1 MKGLKVKPSKFD
13 FYINNNN
20 SIQSKE
26 SLKGQFYEYFCY
38 NELVQNGDNIKI
50 VKANYVERQ
59 SAGNFTHSKD
69 GKIIYYSRGLFIA
82 EFDVLGI
89 KENTIYWW
97 EITRS
102 RKKIDNSGINR
113 KMALLEKV
121 FDKSTISFCL
131 IIPFVMDRNINF
143 NYKIIAEPDYD
154 KYFSEGY
161 FKFNKK
167 IKECIP
173 LSELHKL
180 SSDYDYID
188 DVIVTS
194 YEYYS
199 NKNIEM
205 IKTNCLIERLYDINS
220 IKDLKFMY
228 YNIKQDKNGWIEI
241 VNEEIFMDGKRLY
254 KLGKTKFEINSLLE
268 RLKYR
273 LQ

>member
-1 MKGLKVKPSKFD
+1 MKGLKAKPSEYD
-13 FYINNNN
+13 FYIKNN
-20 SIQSKE
+20 SIELKE
-26 SLKGQFYEYFCY
+26 AVKGQFYEYFCY
-38 NELVQNGDNIKI
+38 NEMIQNSNNIKI

-59 SAGNFTHSKD
+59 SVGNFTHSKE

-97 EITRS
+97 EITRA
-102 RKKIDNSGINR
+102 KKIDNSGIKR

-121 FDKSTISFCL
+121 FDKYEISFCL
-131 IIPFVMDRNINF
+131 IIPFVLNRNISY
-143 NYKIIAEPDYD
+143 NYKVIVEPDYE
-154 KYFSEGY
+154 KYFFDGY

-167 IKECIP
+167 IKGCIP
-173 LSELHKL
+173 LSELHRL

-194 YEYYS
+194 YDYYS
-199 NKNIEM
+199 NKNVES

-241 VNEEIFMDGKRLY
+241 INEEIFMDGKRLY
-254 KLGKTKFEINSLLE
+254 KLGKTKFEIISLLE
-268 RLKYR
+268 RLKYKM
-273 LQ
+273 Q